1 LLQTLGFLLEPV
13 TQNQAAGFGA
23 GASAGAGGA
32 SAPVADG
39 AQQDGA
45 TGAQQDGC
53 GAQHVGWGAQ
63 QLLLLQRLQRLRWQ
77 QLFPQLLLFPQQL
90 LWPAQV
96 LQLFPPAQVLQL
108 LPQPLLQPQLF
119 CLQHFC
125 LQPQLRASTSDAL
138 MARLTVAT
146 TTAAS
151 DNSLRVIAFSPWD

>member
-1 LLQTLGFLLEPV
+1 VLQKPGFLFG
-13 TQNQAAGFGA
+13 TGHTNQAAGFGA

-45 TGAQQDGC
+45 VGAQQLGC
-53 GAQHVGWGAQ
+53 GAQQVGWGAQ
-63 QLLLLQRLQRLRWQ
+63 QLLLLQWRRPQP
-77 QLFPQLLLFPQQL
+77 LFPQPLLFPQQL
-90 LWPAQV
+90 FPPP
-96 LQLFPPAQVLQL
+96 QLFPPAQVLQPL
-108 LPQPLLQPQLF
+108 LQPLLQPQLFCLWHF

-125 LQPQLRASTSDAL
+125 LQPQLRASTSVAL